1 MTKALGLFSGGL
13 DSILASVI
21 LREQGISVTVV
32 NFKTPVFGPEK
43 AIKSAQI
50 LNIPLKIV
58 DITPP
63 FLEILRNPEHGYG
76 SFMNPCIDCHI
87 LMLREAGKIMEREG
101 FDFIFTG
108 EVLGQRPMSQNKGTL
123 KLIARKSG
131 YGTYLL
137 RPLSAE
143 LLPETIPEKMGQ
155 VDRGSLLDISGR
167 SRKRQ
172 MALAERYGI
181 SEYPSPAGG
190 CLLTDPGFSRRLK
203 DLLQY
208 QVNVDNRDIELLRW
222 GRHLR
227 LDKDTKLIIG
237 RNKNENE
244 VIHGLSK
251 PQDQMLKV
259 LDVPGPAVLIPS
271 GTHLENQKLA
281 ATICASYSD
290 TSEGTPV
297 RVMVIQNHASTIIST
312 KAVEKRSFKNL
323 LI

>member
-13 DSILASVI
+13 DSILATAI
-21 LREQGISVTVV
+21 IREQGISVVVV

-43 AIKSAQI
+43 AIKSAQL

-58 DITPP
+58 DITSP

-87 LMLREAGKIMEREG
+87 LMLQEAGKIMEGEG

-131 YGTYLL
+131 YHAHLL
-137 RPLSAE
+137 RPLSAK

-155 VDRGSLLDISGR
+155 VDRDSLLDISGR

-172 MALAERYGI
+172 MALAQRLGI
-181 SEYPSPAGG
+181 SEYPTPSGG

-208 QVNVDNRDIELLRW
+208 LVNVDNQDIELLKW

-237 RNKNENE
+237 RNKKENDA
-244 VIHGLSK
+244 IHGLSK
-251 PQDQMLKV
+251 PQDQVLKT
-259 LDVPGPAVLIPS
+259 LNVPGPAVLIPC
-271 GTHLENQKLA
+271 GTHLQNQKLA

-290 TSEGTPV
+290 ALEGTPV
-297 RVMVIQNHASTIIST
+297 RVMVTQNHISTIIST
-312 KAVEKRSFKNL
+312 KAVDKRSFKNL

>member
-1 MTKALGLFSGGL
+1 
-13 DSILASVI
+13 
-21 LREQGISVTVV
+21 
-32 NFKTPVFGPEK
+32 
-43 AIKSAQI
+43 
-50 LNIPLKIV
+50 
-58 DITPP
+58 
-63 FLEILRNPEHGYG
+63 
-76 SFMNPCIDCHI
+76 
-87 LMLREAGKIMEREG
+87 
-101 FDFIFTG
+101 
-108 EVLGQRPMSQNKGTL
+108 MSQNKGTL
-123 KLIARKSG
+123 KLIARNSG
-131 YGTYLL
+131 YGAHLL
-137 RPLSAE
+137 RPLSAK
-143 LLPETIPEKMGQ
+143 LLPETIPEKTGQ
-155 VDRGSLLDISGR
+155 VDRDSLLDISGR

-208 QVNVDNRDIELLRW
+208 QVNVDNRDIELLKW

-244 VIHGLSK
+244 GIHGLSK

-297 RVMVIQNHASTIIST
+297 RVMVIQNHASTVIST